1 MITHTNINIDISA
14 GPNLRMTIS
23 IFPGHERGTIRRAVA
38 DCVPL
43 EGTAG
48 RQSFSGS
55 GFGTF
60 TFQEW
65 EMDGN
70 GSIMEDG

>member
-1 MITHTNINIDISA
+1 MITHTNINIDISS
-14 GPNLRMTIS
+14 GPLLRIGILS
-23 IFPGHERGTIRRAVA
+23 FPGAERGTIRRAVA

-43 EGTAG
+43 EGTEC
-48 RQSFSGS
+48 RQSFSGRGS
-55 GFGTF
+55 GTF

-65 EMDGN
+65 ETDGN